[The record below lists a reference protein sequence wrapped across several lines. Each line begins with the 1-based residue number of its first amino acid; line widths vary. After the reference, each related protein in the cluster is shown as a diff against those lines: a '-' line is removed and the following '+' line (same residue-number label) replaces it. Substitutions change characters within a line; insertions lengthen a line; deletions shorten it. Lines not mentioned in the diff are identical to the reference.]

1 MQREELFFGKETTLR
16 GDDFSFEIKE
26 HIGVI
31 GTYPTGWKKEINL
44 VEWNGNP
51 AKLDIR
57 DWDPR
62 HEHMSRGITLRRE
75 EAAVLVGL
83 LNKYLDEEDNKDN

>member
-1 MQREELFFGKETTLR
+1 MR
-16 GDDFSFEIKE
+16 GDDFSFEITK

-31 GTYPTGWKKEINL
+31 STYSTGWKKEINL

-57 DWDPR
+57 DWDPK

-75 EAAVLVGL
+75 EAVSLADI
-83 LNKYLDEEDNKDN
+83 LNKYMTGEDNKDS

>member
-51 AKLDIR
+51 AKLEIGR
-57 DWDPR
+57 A
-62 HEHMSRGITLRRE
+62 H
-75 EAAVLVGL
+75 V
-83 LNKYLDEEDNKDN
+83 

>member
-1 MQREELFFGKETTLR
+1 M
-16 GDDFSFEIKE
+16 
-26 HIGVI
+26 
-31 GTYPTGWKKEINL
+31 
-44 VEWNGNP
+44 WNGTAIRPNF
-51 AKLDIR
+51 DIR

-75 EAAVLVGL
+75 EAAVLAGL